1 MILFKYFRVLLK
13 LTVALRLLSI
23 VVFLF
28 FAQAANA
35 QLFTFK
41 NFNHKS
47 GLNYGT
53 INCIEQSNDGL
64 IWLGTD
70 GGELISFDGKT
81 FRESN
86 LSTKDNTHHFSSLRN
101 FNGNIYFSSL
111 YKGFYKY
118 DTENHE
124 LRSYGVSTQGSG
136 ECISILPGK
145 KITHLVS
152 KKMVFRMKHD
162 TALVDVFTFPKPI
175 EKINQTIHCKQL
187 DLLLTPQGNYVFTQD
202 GVLSLQEWIKD
213 SQSSVD
219 IYKFGY
225 TAGNTIHLF
234 TESYQ
239 RSLVIELSGDCEI
252 TSKKEV
258 DLPPLFKEGETAI
271 SSHYSKE
278 GDHYGV
284 LTSVGRI
291 FKKDDDRF
299 RLITHNYMEP
309 LQYASSI
316 FTDYNGDFWITSKHQ
331 GIYKVSK
338 EAFTKIQLHKY
349 YAFPNIH
356 AITRTVYGDIIIGT
370 GDNKTYIGNNIF
382 NTDFKTYNLR
392 TLGVSTVG
400 EKIYLSTSKGLY
412 EFNGGENHTLDLFAF
427 EGKHIEEVVSFK
439 GDLLVN
445 VIEQGLIIVDPET
458 GEKKGTVIPNNEASH
473 FYTSQIN
480 KLSDVLYIGSNAGIY
495 RISKSNGEYKYALL
509 KTPKET
515 GSYAGLSTRDIHDN
529 IWFTLDNGLVCIQP
543 DGSFKT
549 ITNKS
554 IIRSNLIYTLN
565 SDQYGNIILGTNK
578 GLIFLEVDKKGNI
591 IKHQQFDQNSGFDGY
606 ETNMRA
612 SYVDSNTNIIYLGTI
627 EGLFAVDP
635 GLIHNFRKPIAPSIY
650 SLNANNDSI
659 RSSTREF
666 LLNVNNSKLPVYS
679 YQYRVHGYD
688 KNWKT
693 ITNLDRIILDGL
705 SDGSYELEVKASF
718 DGKNYGPIKKFTF
731 NVDLPI
737 WKSNWFIVLALFLFL
752 GFNLFLLNQNKS
764 FTSNRILDTKDI
776 VISVKMAPAI
786 LLFATVGA
794 IAIHILI
801 LLVDDSV
808 VLNLGP
814 SLLISGGLA
823 VLYFLS
829 LSAKDKGQHRL
840 NHQYLVVAL
849 MLITLHIF
857 YELFATRLN
866 PYYIVALVL
875 TAFLSPYILTKI
887 RYLIFYVLGVLA
899 ISILLTSILNY
910 TIYPKVYFLT
920 EMVILAC
927 VSIIVSYIRLDALEK
942 LIFVSGIV
950 NKGDFPAIAFDKKGL
965 ITYVSENVSKYIDSN
980 HSELLGKHISIL
992 NNFVPYEGTY
1002 KDVDVT
1008 NEFKE
1013 GHMYLVPMKNTKGEV
1028 NWLEWSFKNFSEDV
1042 KVILG
1047 QNVSDRLELE
1057 NTYELLVQ
1065 SAEDLIFRCDS
1076 YGHFI
1081 FLNDVSFRRLGYD
1094 KEELIGHR
1102 CDLIVREDYRER
1114 VLDFHWGQLSDN
1126 DRTKYMEFPIITKD
1140 GLEIWIGQYV
1150 TRTFDPGSDVPNGY
1164 IAVARDITARMEMDR
1179 LMYDQKESITS
1190 SINYAKRIQDRLL
1203 PHERQF
1209 KASFRDHFAIYRPK
1223 DIVSGDFYWYHKAD
1237 DLHIIALGD
1246 CTGHG
1251 VPGSFLTLLGMNL
1264 LNSIVIDRGQTDP
1277 SKILNELNVRLIR
1290 ILTKEE
1296 EVEMNDGM
1304 EIVICA
1310 FTDDSDQM
1318 AFSTAGGRFLIFNIE
1333 TGFSM
1338 YKGDNQ
1344 HIGDHS
1350 NPDFESY
1357 KTHYAKFDLNDQLI
1371 LFSDGFQDQFGGD
1384 NDKKYYFR
1392 NLLELFEANMDKELR
1407 EQKEIFTNEFNNWKG
1422 DREQTDDVTILSILK

>member
-1 MILFKYFRVLLK
+1 MA
-13 LTVALRLLSI
+13 TG
-23 VVFLF
+23 
-28 FAQAANA
+28 

-53 INCIEQSNDGL
+53 INCIEQSPDGL

-70 GGELISFDGKT
+70 GGELVSFDGKT
-81 FRESN
+81 FRETSMEEKN
-86 LSTKDNTHHFSSLRN
+86 NTHHFSDLRVQDD
-101 FNGNIYFSSL
+101 NIYFASL
-111 YKGFYKY
+111 YKGFYRYNTNEK
-118 DTENHE
+118 E
-124 LRSYGVSTQGSG
+124 LISYRTPEEGSG
-136 ECISILPGK
+136 ESIAILPGK
-145 KITHLVS
+145 NVTHLISNKV
-152 KKMVFRMKHD
+152 VFSMKND
-162 TALVDVFTFPKPI
+162 TAILDVYTFPKLI
-175 EKINQTIHCKQL
+175 DKIKQIIRCEKL
-187 DLLLTPQGNYVFTQD
+187 DIVLTTSGNFVFKED
-202 GVLSLQEWIKD
+202 GVVSLQEWLKD
-213 SQSSVD
+213 SQSSAD
-219 IYKFGY
+219 IYQFGFSV
-225 TAGNTIHLF
+225 GNTVHLY
-234 TESYQ
+234 TENFQ
-239 RSLVIELSGDCEI
+239 RSLQIELSNDCEI
-252 TSKKEV
+252 TNKQEL
-258 DLPPLFKEGETAI
+258 DLPPLFNAEELAI
-271 SSHYSKE
+271 SSHYSKD
-278 GDHYGV
+278 GDHFGV
-284 LTSVGRI
+284 LTSDGRI
-291 FKKDDDRF
+291 FKKDGERF

-309 LQYASSI
+309 LQFASSI
-316 FTDYNGDFWITSKHQ
+316 FTDYNGDFWISSKHQ

-338 EAFTKIQLHKY
+338 EAFTKIQLHEAY
-349 YAFPNIH
+349 TQPNIH
-356 AITRTVYGDIIIGT
+356 AVARTVYGDVILGT
-370 GDNKTYIGNNIF
+370 GDNKTYIGNIVF
-382 NTDFKTYNLR
+382 NKDFKIYDLR
-392 TLGVSTVG
+392 TLGVATIG
-400 EKIYLSTSKGLY
+400 EKTYLSTSTGLF
-412 EFNGGENHTLDLFAF
+412 EFSGGENHTLEPFGF
-427 EGKHIEEVVSFK
+427 EGRPVEEVCSFK
-439 GDLLVN
+439 GDLIAN
-445 VIEQGLIIVDPET
+445 VIEEGLIVVDQNSGQKT
-458 GEKKGTVIPNNEASH
+458 DVIIPNEEASY

-480 KLSDVLYIGSNAGIY
+480 KLSDILYIGSNNGIY
-495 RISKSNGEYKYALL
+495 RIDKNNKGYNYSEL
-509 KTPKET
+509 KTPKNV
-515 GSYAGLSTRDIHDN
+515 GSYAGLSTKDIYNN
-529 IWFTLDNGLVCIQP
+529 IWFTLDNGLVCIFP

-549 ITNKS
+549 ITNKK

-565 SDQYGNIILGTNK
+565 ADEFGNIILGTNK
-578 GLIFLEVDKKGNI
+578 GLVFLEVDKKGNVL
-591 IKHQQFDQNSGFDGY
+591 KHQQFDQNSGFDGY

-612 SYVDSNTNIIYLGTI
+612 SYVDSASNIIYLGTI

-635 GLIHNFRKPIAPSIY
+635 GLIHNFRKPIAPSIF
-650 SLNANNDSI
+650 SLTNPNDSI

-666 LLNVNNSKLPVYS
+666 ILNVNNSKLPVYS
-679 YQYRVHGYD
+679 YQYRVQGYD
-688 KNWKT
+688 NNWKT
-693 ITNLDRIILDGL
+693 ITDLDRIVLEGL
-705 SDGSYELEVKASF
+705 SDGFYELEVKASF
-718 DGKNYGPIKKFTF
+718 DGKNYGPSKKYGFY
-731 NVDLPI
+731 VDLPI
-737 WKSNWFIVLALFLFL
+737 WKSNWFIVLSLFLFL

-764 FTSNRILDTKDI
+764 FKSNRILDTKDI

-794 IAIHILI
+794 VAVHILI
-801 LLVDDSV
+801 LLVDDTVS
-808 VLNLGP
+808 LNLGP
-814 SLLISGGLA
+814 SLLVSGGLA
-823 VLYFLS
+823 TLYFLS

-840 NHQYLVVAL
+840 NHQYLIVAL
-849 MLITLHIF
+849 ILITLHIF
-857 YELFATRLN
+857 YELYVTRLN
-866 PYYIVALVL
+866 PYYIIALSL
-875 TAFLSPYILTKI
+875 TAFLAPYILSKI
-887 RYLIFYVLGVLA
+887 RHLIFYVLGVLA
-899 ISILLTSILNY
+899 ISILLTSILNF

-950 NKGDFPAIAFDKKGL
+950 NRGDFPAIAFDKKGN
-965 ITYVSENVSKYIDSN
+965 ISYVSENISQYIDTN

-992 NNFVPYEGTY
+992 NNFVPYDGNY
-1002 KDVDVT
+1002 KDIDVT
-1008 NEFKE
+1008 KEFKE
-1013 GHMYLVPMKNTKGEV
+1013 GHKYLVPMKNSDGEV
-1028 NWLEWSFKNFSEDV
+1028 NWLEWSFKIFSDDV
-1042 KVILG
+1042 KLILG

-1094 KEELIGHR
+1094 REELIGHR
-1102 CDLIVREDYRER
+1102 CDMIVREDYRER
-1114 VLDFHWGQLSDN
+1114 VMDFHWGQLSDN

-1150 TRTFDPGSDVPNGY
+1150 TRTFDHGSDVPNGY

-1223 DIVSGDFYWYHKAD
+1223 DIVSGDFYWYHKVD
-1237 DLHIIALGD
+1237 DLHIVALGD

-1277 SKILNELNVRLIR
+1277 SKILNELNVRLIN

-1318 AFSTAGGRFLIFNIE
+1318 AYSTAGGRFLIFNLE
-1333 TGFSM
+1333 SGFSM
-1338 YKGDNQ
+1338 HKGDNQ

-1357 KTHYAKFDLNDQLI
+1357 KTHFAKFDLNDQLI
-1371 LFSDGFQDQFGGD
+1371 LFSDGFQDQFGGE

-1392 NLLELFEANMDKELR
+1392 NLLELFEENMDKELR
-1407 EQKEIFTNEFNNWKG
+1407 EQKEIFTKAFNEWKG